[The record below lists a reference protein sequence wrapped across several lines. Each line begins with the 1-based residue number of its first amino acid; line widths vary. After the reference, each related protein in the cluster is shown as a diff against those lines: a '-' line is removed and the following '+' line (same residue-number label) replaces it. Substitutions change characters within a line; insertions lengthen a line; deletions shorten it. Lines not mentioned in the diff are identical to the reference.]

1 MIILRP
7 LTYIVKDVL
16 NLKGRHDKKAFRRLI
31 NALLT
36 LFGMHLSK
44 VQIRL
49 KVPSGDIVPQT
60 VVFLNPVAG
69 PEGYLFKTFIV
80 RFFEIFFQRKFLTA
94 IHAVEGYD
102 PSTDNQLDLP
112 AAGSTFHIF

>member
-1 MIILRP
+1 MVF
-7 LTYIVKDVL
+7 YHVS
-16 NLKGRHDKKAFRRLI
+16 
-31 NALLT
+31 
-36 LFGMHLSK
+36 LSFYTTD
-44 VQIRL
+44 IDNYNFT
-49 KVPSGDIVPQT
+49 SGDIVPQT

-69 PEGYLFKTFIV
+69 PEGYLFKTFFV
-80 RFFEIFFQRKFLTA
+80 CFFEIFFQRKFLTA